1 MAKGLGGLMKQIQE
15 MQSRMT
21 QAQAE
26 LETVRVTGT
35 AGGGMVQA
43 VMNGKQELLEIK
55 IDKQVIDPND
65 KEMLEELVLAAVSQ
79 AREKASEAQQVKMS
93 EVTGGLPIP
102 GMGGGFPF

>member
-35 AGGGMVQA
+35 SGGGMVQA
-43 VMNGKQELLEIK
+43 VMNGKQELLGIK
-55 IDKQVIDPND
+55 IDKQVIDPQD
-65 KEMLEELVLAAVSQ
+65 PEMLEELVLAAVSQ

>member
-15 MQSRMT
+15 MQTKVT

-26 LETVRVTGT
+26 LETIRVTGT
-35 AGGGMVQA
+35 SGGGMVQA
-43 VMNGKQELLEIK
+43 VMNGRQELLEIK
-55 IDKQVIDPND
+55 IDPQVIDPEE

-79 AREKASEAQQVKMS
+79 AREKAAEAQQEKLS
-93 EVTGGLPIP
+93 DVTGGLPIP